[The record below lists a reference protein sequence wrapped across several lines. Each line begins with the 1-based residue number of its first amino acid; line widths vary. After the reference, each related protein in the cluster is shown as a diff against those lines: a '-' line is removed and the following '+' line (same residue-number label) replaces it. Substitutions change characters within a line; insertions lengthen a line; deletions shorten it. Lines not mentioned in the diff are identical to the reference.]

1 MAWIFLT
8 IAGFCEIG
16 AVLALKKAEGFKR
29 LVPSISFII
38 VGMMSFYFLS
48 LALTEIPMGT
58 AYAIWTGIGSAG
70 SVLLGMLLFKESKSV
85 IRMLLLSFIII
96 GVVGL
101 KITS

>member
-1 MAWIFLT
+1 MAWIYLT

-16 AVLALKKAEGFKR
+16 AVFSLKKAEGFKR
-29 LVPSISFII
+29 PLPSVLFIVI
-38 VGMMSFYFLS
+38 GMMSFYFLS
-48 LALTEIPMGT
+48 LSLKEIPMGT

-70 SVLLGMLLFKESKSV
+70 SVLLGMFLFKESKSI
-85 IRMLLLSFIII
+85 IRMLLLSMIII

>member
-1 MAWIFLT
+1 MAWLFLI

-16 AVLALKKAEGFKR
+16 AVLALKLAEGFKR
-29 LVPSISFII
+29 LVPSIFFVLI
-38 VGMMSFYFLS
+38 GMTSFYFLS

-58 AYAIWTGIGSAG
+58 AYAVWTGIGSAG
-70 SVLLGMLLFKESKSV
+70 SVLLGMLFFRESKSF
-85 IRMLLLSFIII
+85 IRLLLLSFIII

>member
-1 MAWIFLT
+1 MAWIYLT

-16 AVLALKKAEGFKR
+16 AVLSLKKAEGFKR
-29 LVPSISFII
+29 LLPSFLFIVI
-38 VGMMSFYFLS
+38 GMMSFYFLS
-48 LALTEIPMGT
+48 LSLKEIPMGT

-70 SVLLGMLLFKESKSV
+70 SVLLGMLLFKESKSI
-85 IRMLLLSFIII
+85 IRMLLLSMIII